1 MSDSSSFPI
10 PGDNDASNI
19 PPDMTAGDSASG
31 QPQESLEIDIETPM
45 SLADAAAEAARAFG
59 DAILEAPSEA
69 HDRVREEI
77 HADAIEEAKSGY
89 PPERRRRR
97 RAMISAPVRVRTEDL
112 TGGGP
117 DEIST
122 TIDVSRIGFLFLT
135 LNPSYVRDMEVL
147 VTFPYSSS
155 PDAIQAEQPGRVV
168 RVNDQEDGRRAVAI
182 AIGAV
187 KQDLVDSGGRVLVKD
202 PVVTASAPGSS
213 FGNISFASEPLRELS
228 APDKE
233 AKKHLVLVV
242 DAAAPMRDSLKA
254 YLTNEG
260 YEVIAVETANDAREV
275 LNVFTPSIVIAEI
288 EGEGLPGYDLCA
300 HVKTTPRLGHIPVV
314 LTTSSAYPSDYSSA
328 HSLGAVVCMAKPFK
342 QERLGHVVRLLAPL
356 PQAANQ
362 STPPRAADPSRRAGA
377 RRCKTSRFGSVG
389 GSRGFRILP
398 GQ

>member
-10 PGDNDASNI
+10 PGENDASKI
-19 PPDMTAGDSASG
+19 PPDMTDGDSASEP
-31 QPQESLEIDIETPM
+31 PQESLEIGLETPM
-45 SLADAAAEAARAFG
+45 SLSDAAAEAARALG
-59 DAILEAPSEA
+59 DAILDAPSEA
-69 HDRVREEI
+69 HDGEREEI
-77 HADAIEEAKSGY
+77 LEDTIAEAKSGY

-112 TGGGP
+112 TADGP

-147 VTFPYSSS
+147 VTFPYSNS
-155 PDAIQAEQPGRVV
+155 PNAVQAEQPGRVV
-168 RVNDQEDGRRAVAI
+168 RVNDREDGRRAVAI

-187 KQDLVDSGGRVLVKD
+187 KQDLVDSGGRVLVTG
-202 PVVTASAPGSS
+202 PAATASAPSS
-213 FGNISFASEPLRELS
+213 VGNIWFASEPLRELS

-242 DAAAPMRDSLKA
+242 DAAVPMRDSLKA

-275 LNVFTPSIVIAEI
+275 LKMFTPSIVIAEI

-300 HVKTTPRLGHIPVV
+300 HVKTTPRLRHIPVV

-356 PQAANQ
+356 PHAANQ
-362 STPPRAADPSRRAGA
+362 STPPRAADPSRHAGA
-377 RRCKTSRFGSVG
+377 HRSKRSWFGSVG
-389 GSRGFRILP
+389 DSRGFRILP